1 MLPSSLP
8 TRLIVVGS
16 ANVDLC
22 MNLPELPGPGE
33 TLGSGV
39 FRQTFGGKGANAAV
53 AAAQAG
59 GDVALIGCVGQDSNG
74 EAMLANLRAK
84 NVDISHIEKHPT
96 APTGVA
102 FIFIDQHA
110 QNMIGV
116 AAGSNDGVS
125 PERLEAMRGEL
136 STRAFTRARTV
147 YFQARGRFA
156 APALPGAHNQANME
170 AALALCAHFGV
181 TERTAREAMA
191 VFTPAG
197 HRLERVGEKGGVLF
211 IDDSKATT
219 VEALRAA
226 IQSCDRPVRLLAGG
240 VFKGGDLEGLVP
252 LLRERVRS
260 VGLFGASREI
270 FEAAWAGSVALFWE
284 PKLEG
289 AVRRLYG
296 QAGPGETIL
305 LSPATASF
313 DLYSGYK
320 ARGDD
325 FQRIFRELPG
335 RDGEG
340 VR

>member
-1 MLPSSLP
+1 LEAAGKKVFTGGNIGTPLSEYVLGGEKADVLVLEVSSFQLQNIDTFHP
-8 TRLIVVGS
+8 AAAALLNFS
-16 ANVDLC
+16 ANHLDFHADMEEYLAAKLRLFANQTESDL
-22 MNLPELPGPGE
+22 
-33 TLGSGV
+33 
-39 FRQTFGGKGANAAV
+39 AV
-53 AAAQAG
+53 
-59 GDVALIGCVGQDSNG
+59 V
-74 EAMLANLRAK
+74 
-84 NVDISHIEKHPT
+84 P
-96 APTGVA
+96 
-102 FIFIDQHA
+102 
-110 QNMIGV
+110 
-116 AAGSNDGVS
+116 
-125 PERLEAMRGEL
+125 EAMRGEL